1 MDISLGPQDRS
12 YMTVGIEEIDLIDFS
27 QVLQNSADTVRK
39 NNYQTRFLI
48 SWELVEPTFISELQ
62 TKSVI
67 YNYDEILVVMSD
79 NEWKEQPITGSTE
92 N

>member
-1 MDISLGPQDRS
+1 MERKYL
-12 YMTVGIEEIDLIDFS
+12 TVGIEELKLIDFS
-27 QVLQNSADTVRK
+27 QVLQNSAETIRK
-39 NNYQTRFLI
+39 NNDGTRFLI
-48 SWELVEPTFISELQ
+48 SFDGNEPSFISELQ

-79 NEWKEQPITGSTE
+79 DEWKEQPITGTTI